1 MPESLPPIGKIR
13 GLSAVSRHG
22 GIFSI
27 LAFDHRQS
35 FVKMLRPDAP
45 QQAGYEE
52 IVAAKSAV
60 VRRLAPHAS
69 AVLLDPVYSAAQLIA
84 NGALPGQAGLLVAL
98 EETGYTGEDT
108 ARLSRLLPGWDVARV
123 KRMGADAVK
132 LLLYYNPFAEQ
143 LAEQQ
148 ETLARQVIRDCQECD
163 LALFLEAVSYSIDPQ
178 MKKSSP
184 EFAAGLSNLLTETAS
199 RLGRLGPE
207 VLKLEFPVDA
217 RLDDNF
223 SSWVQT
229 CQAISQASPVPWTVL
244 SAGVEFEMFGRQV
257 EAACRGG
264 ASGFIAGRAVWQE
277 GVSLPVP
284 ARDHWMAD
292 TGARR
297 LDHLAEIAARHA
309 RPWQDFYP
317 GMENAFRED
326 WRYHYPTFIHG

>member
-1 MPESLPPIGKIR
+1 MPESLPPLGKIH
-13 GLSAVSRHG
+13 GLSAASSPS

-35 FVKMLRPDAP
+35 FVKMLQPDAP
-45 QQAGYEE
+45 QQVGYEE

-60 VRRLAPHAS
+60 VRQLAHHAS

-132 LLLYYNPFAEQ
+132 LLIYYNPFSGE

-148 ETLARQVIRDCQECD
+148 ETLTRQVIRDCQEYD

-178 MKKSSP
+178 VKKASP
-184 EFAAGLSNLLTETAS
+184 KFAAGLPHLIAETAS

-207 VLKLEFPVDA
+207 VLKLEFPLDT

-223 SSWVQT
+223 SSWVQA

-244 SAGVEFEMFGRQV
+244 SGGVNFEMFVRQV
-257 EAACRGG
+257 EAACQGG

-277 GVSLPVP
+277 GVPLPDL
-284 ARDHWMAD
+284 ARNHWMAD

-297 LDHLAEIAARHA
+297 LDHLAEIAGRHA
-309 RPWQDFYP
+309 RSWRDFYP
-317 GMENAFRED
+317 GLENAFQED
-326 WRYHYPTFIHG
+326 WRYRYPSYRHG